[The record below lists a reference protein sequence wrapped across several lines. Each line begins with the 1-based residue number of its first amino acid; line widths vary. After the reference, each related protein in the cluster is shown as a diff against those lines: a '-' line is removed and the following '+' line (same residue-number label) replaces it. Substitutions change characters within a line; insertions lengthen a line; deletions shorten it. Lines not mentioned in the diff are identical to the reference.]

1 MEGQDKPIEQ
11 KFRPKLRFANPLIH
25 LKIRLWRT
33 EIGKWSGVKI
43 REIIDYDILYSTLLE
58 LINDTL

>member
-1 MEGQDKPIEQ
+1 VSAHY
-11 KFRPKLRFANPLIH
+11 FYYSLSLF
-25 LKIRLWRT
+25 IRGSLGWRGALWRT